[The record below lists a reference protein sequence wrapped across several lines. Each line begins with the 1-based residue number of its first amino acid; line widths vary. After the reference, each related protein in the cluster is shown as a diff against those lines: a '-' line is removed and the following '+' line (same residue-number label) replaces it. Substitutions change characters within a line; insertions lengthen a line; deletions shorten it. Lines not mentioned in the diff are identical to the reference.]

1 MTPVLSAMSF
11 LACLP
16 PGPPSQEWVYTS
28 IPPDPDC
35 QPVLSPSSHPLWG
48 TCKNLAIVMVTQRW
62 RLGAG
67 ERRTR
72 WLKARQ
78 KRILKSLFLPVPLP
92 HLWVVLSGTTS
103 HTNFLQPPH
112 KKLSIVKGEGWAVL
126 GCLPRPT
133 GSSLGDAGPSVSP
146 VSAPTPV
153 GECPGSRPIVTA
165 SRILWSQPSRCPWS
179 SPTHFPV

>member
-1 MTPVLSAMSF
+1 MQCHSSPASL
-11 LACLP
+11 LAP
-16 PGPPSQEWVYTS
+16 PTQEWVYTS
-28 IPPDPDC
+28 TPPPPRLPAC
-35 QPVLSPSSHPLWG
+35 PLPSNHPLWD
-48 TCKNLAIVMVTQRW
+48 TCKHLAIVMVTQRW
-62 RLGAG
+62 RLRAG
-67 ERRTR
+67 EQRTR
-72 WLKARQ
+72 RLKARQ

-103 HTNFLQPPH
+103 VLPPP

-133 GSSLGDAGPSVSP
+133 GSSLGDAGPSASP
-146 VSAPTPV
+146 VSATTPV
-153 GECPGSRPIVTA
+153 GECPGSRPVVTA